1 VKLCSIFLL
10 ILLDSIVIM
19 DLRSFLWDFLMI
31 RRNRGGM
38 KKNLMK
44 QSRKDRIT
52 LSYIEPLLK
61 KNQKPYRIWHS
72 LYLWVIYSLIPQ
84 YVLLLVAL
92 IALEKWFIP
101 ICAVFYI
108 IKVSLSFVIR
118 GNMDAQRV
126 SKYSKYYKQYKKDK
140 K

>member
-1 VKLCSIFLL
+1 MKLCSIFLL
-10 ILLDSIVIM
+10 ILLDSSVIR

-92 IALEKWFIP
+92 IAKNMRRNIHRGML
-101 ICAVFYI
+101 I
-108 IKVSLSFVIR
+108 IKSSAKEKGSHAVIF
-118 GNMDAQRV
+118 ARV
-126 SKYSKYYKQYKKDK
+126 NLTKVPIL
-140 K
+140 